1 MPPLKERSE
10 LLFVFDATDIN
21 PNGDPLNENKPR
33 MDEESGHCLISDVR
47 LKRTIRDYLSNYRD
61 ENIFI
66 REVRKD
72 DNTLTTKEEFVES
85 HGNDPGV
92 VLDKCVDI
100 RLFGAT
106 LAIGGGSSEQ
116 RPITFTGPVQFR
128 MGRSL
133 HRVGEPVFHQGTT
146 VMPSGGEKTRGTFRD
161 DYLLP
166 YGLFGFY
173 GVVNQ
178 KAGEETKLQEADI
191 PLLIDGL
198 WNGTKNLITRS
209 KVGHMPRLLIQV
221 IYNESYYLIGELD
234 KRVKVKTSLRE
245 EELRDVSQLSL
256 DITNLIRDLRSNKG
270 KIKAIRVAADSRLE
284 FFLDEDALSESTAQE
299 SASDGVEDGL
309 SEQQQFLRNAFKDL
323 PYEPFNL

>member
-1 MPPLKERSE
+1 MPPLEDRSE

-33 MDEESGHCLISDVR
+33 MDEESGHCLVSDVR
-47 LKRTIRDYLSNYRD
+47 LKRTIRDYLFEYK
-61 ENIFI
+61 EQEIFI
-66 REVRKD
+66 REVRKQ
-72 DNTLTTKEEFVES
+72 DNTLKTKEEFVA
-85 HGNDPGV
+85 GYDNDPET
-92 VLDKCVDI
+92 VLKKCVDI

-106 LAIGGGSSEQ
+106 LAIGGAGSDQ

-133 HRVGEPVFHQGTT
+133 HRVGEPVFHQGNT

-178 KAGEETKLQEADI
+178 KAGEKTKLQAEDI
-191 PLLIDGL
+191 SLLIDGL

-209 KVGHMPRLLIQV
+209 KVGQMPRLLIQV
-221 IYNESYYLIGELD
+221 IYKEPYYLMGELD
-234 KRVKVKTSLRE
+234 KRIKVKTDLRE
-245 EELRDVSQLSL
+245 EELRDVSQLDL
-256 DITNLIRDLRSNKG
+256 DISSLVADLKGNLKGNLKG
-270 KIKAIRVAADSRLE
+270 KKKIKSIRGQEDSRLRLL
-284 FFLDEDALSESTAQE
+284 LDGKTVSLAE
-299 SASDGVEDGL
+299 
-309 SEQQQFLRNAFKDL
+309 AFKDL

>member
-1 MPPLKERSE
+1 MPPLEERSE

-47 LKRTIRDYLSNYRD
+47 LKRTIRDYLSDYKD

-66 REVRKD
+66 REVRKE

-85 HGNDPGV
+85 HGNDPDV

-106 LAIGGGSSEQ
+106 LAIGGGGSEQ

-209 KVGHMPRLLIQV
+209 KVGQMPRLLIQV
-221 IYNESYYLIGELD
+221 IYNEPYYLIGELD
-234 KRVKVKTSLRE
+234 KRIKVKTDLRE
-245 EELRDVSQLSL
+245 EELRDVSQFDLNISSL
-256 DITNLIRDLRSNKG
+256 IADLKG
-270 KIKAIRVAADSRLE
+270 KKENIARIRGQEDSRLRLL
-284 FFLDEDALSESTAQE
+284 LDDKVVSLAE
-299 SASDGVEDGL
+299 
-309 SEQQQFLRNAFKDL
+309 AFEDL

>member
-1 MPPLKERSE
+1 MPPLEERSE

-47 LKRTIRDYLSNYRD
+47 LKRTIRDYLSNYRN

-85 HGNDPGV
+85 HGNDPDV

-106 LAIGGGSSEQ
+106 LAIGGGGSEQ

-133 HRVGEPVFHQGTT
+133 HQVGEPVFHQGTT

-209 KVGHMPRLLIQV
+209 KVGQMPRLLIQV
-221 IYNESYYLIGELD
+221 IYNEPYYLIGELD
-234 KRVKVKTSLRE
+234 KRIKVKSDLRE
-245 EELRDVSQLSL
+245 EELRDVSQFDL
-256 DITNLIRDLRSNKG
+256 DISSLVADLKG
-270 KIKAIRVAADSRLE
+270 KKEKIARIRGQEDSRLRLL
-284 FFLDEDALSESTAQE
+284 LDDKVVSL
-299 SASDGVEDGL
+299 VE
-309 SEQQQFLRNAFKDL
+309 AFEDL
-323 PYEPFNL
+323 PYEPFDL

>member
-1 MPPLKERSE
+1 MPPLEERSE

-47 LKRTIRDYLSNYRD
+47 LKRTIRDYLSDYKD

-85 HGNDPGV
+85 HGNDPDV

-106 LAIGGGSSEQ
+106 LAIGGGGSEQ

-209 KVGHMPRLLIQV
+209 KVGQMPRLLIQV
-221 IYNESYYLIGELD
+221 IYNEPYYLIGELD
-234 KRVKVKTSLRE
+234 KRIKVKSDLRE
-245 EELRDVSQLSL
+245 EELRDVSQFDL
-256 DITNLIRDLRSNKG
+256 DISSLVADLNGKKEKIARIRG
-270 KIKAIRVAADSRLE
+270 QEDSRLRLL
-284 FFLDEDALSESTAQE
+284 LDDKTVSLAE
-299 SASDGVEDGL
+299 
-309 SEQQQFLRNAFKDL
+309 AFKDL

>member
-1 MPPLKERSE
+1 MPPLEERSE

-47 LKRTIRDYLSNYRD
+47 LKRTIRDYLSDYKD

-85 HGNDPGV
+85 HGNDPDV

-106 LAIGGGSSEQ
+106 LAIGGGGSEQ
-116 RPITFTGPVQFR
+116 RPITFTGPIQFR

-178 KAGEETKLQEADI
+178 KAGEETKLQVADI

-209 KVGHMPRLLIQV
+209 KVGQMPRLLIQV
-221 IYNESYYLIGELD
+221 IYNEPYYLIGELD
-234 KRVKVKTSLRE
+234 KRIRVKTDLRE
-245 EELRDVSQLSL
+245 EELRDVSQFDL
-256 DITNLIRDLRSNKG
+256 DISSLVADLNGKKEKIARIRG
-270 KIKAIRVAADSRLE
+270 QEDSRLRLL
-284 FFLDEDALSESTAQE
+284 LDDKTVSLAE
-299 SASDGVEDGL
+299 
-309 SEQQQFLRNAFKDL
+309 AFKDL

>member
-1 MPPLKERSE
+1 MPLLEERSE

-33 MDEESGHCLISDVR
+33 MDEESGHCLVSDVR
-47 LKRTIRDYLSNYRD
+47 LKRTIRDYLSEHKD
-61 ENIFI
+61 QEIFI
-66 REVRKD
+66 REVRKE
-72 DNTLTTKEEFVES
+72 DNTLKTKEEFVA
-85 HGNDPGV
+85 GYDNDPDT
-92 VLDKCVDI
+92 VLEKCVDI

-106 LAIGGGSSEQ
+106 LAIGGAKSDQ

-133 HRVGEPVFHQGTT
+133 HRVGEPVFHQGNT

-178 KAGEETKLQEADI
+178 KAGEKTKLQTEDV

-209 KVGHMPRLLIQV
+209 KVGQMPRLLIQV
-221 IYNESYYLIGELD
+221 IYNEPFYLMGELD
-234 KRVKVKTSLRE
+234 KRIKVKTDLRE
-245 EELRDVSQLSL
+245 EELRDVAQLDL
-256 DITNLIRDLRSNKG
+256 DISSLVADLKG
-270 KIKAIRVAADSRLE
+270 KKEKVKSIRGEADPRLRLL
-284 FFLDEDALSESTAQE
+284 LDGKTVSLAE
-299 SASDGVEDGL
+299 
-309 SEQQQFLRNAFKDL
+309 AFKDL
-323 PYEPFNL
+323 PYEPFDL

>member
-10 LLFVFDATDIN
+10 LLFVFDATDVN

-33 MDEESGHCLISDVR
+33 MDEESGHCLVSDVR
-47 LKRTIRDYLSNYRD
+47 LKRTIRDYLSEHKD

-85 HGNDPGV
+85 HGNDPEV
-92 VLDKCVDI
+92 VLEKCVDI

-106 LAIGGGSSEQ
+106 LAIGGAESEQ

-178 KAGEETKLQEADI
+178 KAGEKTQLKEADV
-191 PLLIDGL
+191 PLMIDSL

-209 KVGHMPRLLIQV
+209 KVGQMPRLLIQV
-221 IYNESYYLIGELD
+221 VYKEPYYLMGELD
-234 KRVKVKTSLRE
+234 KRIKVKTDLRE
-245 EELRDVSQLSL
+245 EELRDISQLNL
-256 DITNLIRDLRSNKG
+256 DITDLILDLRAHKG
-270 KIKAIRVAADSRLE
+270 KIKTIKVAADSRLE
-284 FFLDEDALSESTAQE
+284 FFVDEDALSLSTAQA
-299 SASDGVEDGL
+299 SASEEESRV
-309 SEQQQFLRNAFKDL
+309 SKQQQFLRKAFGDL
-323 PYEPFNL
+323 PYEPLDL

>member
-1 MPPLKERSE
+1 MPPLEERSE

-47 LKRTIRDYLSNYRD
+47 LKRTIRDYLSNYKD

-66 REVRKD
+66 REVRKA

-85 HGNDPGV
+85 HGNDPDV

-106 LAIGGGSSEQ
+106 LAIGGGGSEQ

-178 KAGEETKLQEADI
+178 KAGEETKLKEADI

-209 KVGHMPRLLIQV
+209 KVGQMPRLLIQV
-221 IYNESYYLIGELD
+221 IYNEPYYLIGELD
-234 KRVKVKTSLRE
+234 KRIKVKSDLRE
-245 EELRDVSQLSL
+245 EELRDVSQFDL
-256 DITNLIRDLRSNKG
+256 DISSLVADLNGKKEKIARIRG
-270 KIKAIRVAADSRLE
+270 QEDSRLRLL
-284 FFLDEDALSESTAQE
+284 LDDKTISLAE
-299 SASDGVEDGL
+299 
-309 SEQQQFLRNAFKDL
+309 AFKDL

>member
-1 MPPLKERSE
+1 MPPLEERSE

-47 LKRTIRDYLSNYRD
+47 LKRTIRDYLSNYKD

-85 HGNDPGV
+85 HGNDPDV

-106 LAIGGGSSEQ
+106 LAIGGGGSEQ

-209 KVGHMPRLLIQV
+209 KVGQMPRLLIQV
-221 IYNESYYLIGELD
+221 IYNEPYYLIGELD
-234 KRVKVKTSLRE
+234 KRIKVKSDLRE
-245 EELRDVSQLSL
+245 EELRDVSQFDL
-256 DITNLIRDLRSNKG
+256 DISSLVADLNGKKEKIARIRG
-270 KIKAIRVAADSRLE
+270 QEDSRLRLL
-284 FFLDEDALSESTAQE
+284 LDDKTVSLAE
-299 SASDGVEDGL
+299 
-309 SEQQQFLRNAFKDL
+309 AFKDL

>member
-1 MPPLKERSE
+1 MPPLKDRSE
-10 LLFVFDATDIN
+10 LLFVFDATDVN

-47 LKRTIRDYLSNYRD
+47 LKRTVRDYLSNHKG
-61 ENIFI
+61 EEIFI
-66 REVRKD
+66 REVRKED
-72 DNTLTTKEEFVES
+72 GKLKTKEEFVEGY
-85 HGNDPGV
+85 GNDPET
-92 VLDKCVDI
+92 VLEKCIDI

-106 LAIGGGSSEQ
+106 LAIGGAGSDQ
-116 RPITFTGPVQFR
+116 KPITFTGPVQFR

-133 HRVGEPVFHQGTT
+133 HRVGEPVFHQGNT

-178 KAGEETKLQEADI
+178 KAGEQTKLKKGDV

-209 KVGHMPRLLIQV
+209 KVGQMPRLLIQV
-221 IYNESYYLIGELD
+221 VYNEPYYLMGELD
-234 KRVKVKTSLRE
+234 KRIKVKTNLRE

-256 DITNLIRDLRSNKG
+256 DITDLIRDLRANKG
-270 KIKAIRVAADSRLE
+270 KIKAIRAAADSRLE
-284 FFLDEDALSESTAQE
+284 FFLDEDAPSGSTAQE
-299 SASDGVEDGL
+299 SASERVEGRV
-309 SEQQQFLRNAFKDL
+309 SKQQQFLKKAFEDL